1 MKFTLRHADK
11 FVGVFFIIAA
21 VFISTALIVLGS
33 NQRWFSRDVI
43 YYTELTSAAG
53 LSRNMQITLSGFA
66 IGKVQEFTLTAP
78 YEVQVTLL
86 MYEEFTSRI
95 KYGSVVELKSNPLG
109 LSSEL
114 VLYPGRDT
122 GDPLPSGSSIPSI
135 GSPEG
140 QELVNAK
147 LVALPPVSD
156 PIALLLAQ
164 AGPLLTNVN
173 ALVLNLNKSI
183 TTANQLVGNIDRNLR
198 GEGAGP
204 VGEMLSDLSS
214 ISSQTDRLIANQLTS
229 SLDDLNT
236 MTASLADLMSKPDG
250 LVPRLV
256 GATDTAAFGDS
267 IQGTL
272 EEMEVLM
279 AGLAQLGQG
288 LGRSTPQLSTILN
301 QTTTVLE
308 ETRKVLEGL
317 RNNPLLSGGVT
328 QQREIP
334 QEQGGYRN
342 AEF

>member
-1 MKFTLRHADK
+1 
-11 FVGVFFIIAA
+11 
-21 VFISTALIVLGS
+21 
-33 NQRWFSRDVI
+33 
-43 YYTELTSAAG
+43 
-53 LSRNMQITLSGFA
+53 
-66 IGKVQEFTLTAP
+66 
-78 YEVQVTLL
+78 
-86 MYEEFTSRI
+86 
-95 KYGSVVELKSNPLG
+95 KSNPLG

-214 ISSQTDRLIANQLTS
+214 ISSQTDRLI
-229 SLDDLNT
+229 
-236 MTASLADLMSKPDG
+236 
-250 LVPRLV
+250 
-256 GATDTAAFGDS
+256 
-267 IQGTL
+267 
-272 EEMEVLM
+272 
-279 AGLAQLGQG
+279 
-288 LGRSTPQLSTILN
+288 
-301 QTTTVLE
+301 
-308 ETRKVLEGL
+308 
-317 RNNPLLSGGVT
+317 
-328 QQREIP
+328 
-334 QEQGGYRN
+334 
-342 AEF
+342 